1 MPALFG
7 KQRIISQEGFIG
19 CFGDCG
25 TSLPLIDGEVERV
38 LAVLTLV
45 NQPDV
50 QTIAIGVDAEFV
62 CVSKVCLSA
71 AARTAAN
78 DTKRFGW
85 NDFIFSF

>member
-1 MPALFG
+1 MLYYI
-7 KQRIISQEGFIG
+7 KIHLYRKLYCKNLRICLH

-62 CVSKVCLSA
+62 CAYFKKI
-71 AARTAAN
+71 
-78 DTKRFGW
+78 KRRL
-85 NDFIFSF
+85 ISSR